1 LILLQTDNQYGGNSK
16 PFRNKIWCQSREVQ
30 TVPDTITPFGGI
42 NFLIDAFRKFGI
54 NKLVNKQLGKRAPN
68 ASYSYVDVFAAWWSI
83 IFCGVDCAENIQE
96 HLKDTLCAHPGMKV
110 PSADVL
116 LSAPKELTTTV
127 ITHISK

>member
-54 NKLVNKQLGKRAPN
+54 NKLV
-68 ASYSYVDVFAAWWSI
+68 SVV
-83 IFCGVDCAENIQE
+83 
-96 HLKDTLCAHPGMKV
+96 M
-110 PSADVL
+110 
-116 LSAPKELTTTV
+116 
-127 ITHISK
+127 